1 MGRLGIPAALLLL
14 CVAIVSHAEQA
25 PAPAKPTPP
34 KLVMTSAGVYTAAQ
48 ASKGE
53 QVYMA
58 FCVSCHPTGTYSAP
72 AFRQKWNGHLLS
84 ELYSFVTTQMPKE
97 QPGTLEDK
105 DYANVIAYLLQIN
118 GAPAGKKELPADE
131 KALKWIRISMAN

>member
-1 MGRLGIPAALLLL
+1 MIRLSIPGAAVLL
-14 CVAIVSHAEQA
+14 CAAMVSNAAQA
-25 PAPAKPTPP
+25 PPP
-34 KLVMTSAGVYTAAQ
+34 KVVNTRTGVYTAAQ

-58 FCVSCHPTGTYSAP
+58 FCLSCHPAGTYTTP
-72 AFRQKWNGHLLS
+72 AFREKWNGQLLS
-84 ELYSFVTTQMPKE
+84 ELFSFMSTQMPKE

-105 DYANVIAYLLQIN
+105 DYINVIAYLLKIN

-131 KALKWIRISMAN
+131 KALRWIRISMAN